1 MTEPTEKLL
10 SQSEREA
17 FEAFARDMLAQQPV
31 DTSVA
36 DRLAQARAHA
46 LKQVE
51 RPAPRWPA
59 WAAAACLI
67 VGIGAVGHH
76 HWQAKTAPADWAL
89 VAELEDADVDVEL
102 IEDLEFYQWLSEIE
116 LES

>member
-1 MTEPTEKLL
+1 MTESTEKLM

-17 FEAFARDMLAQQPV
+17 FEVFARNLLAEQPL
-31 DTSVA
+31 DASVA
-36 DRLAQARAHA
+36 DRLALARAQA

-51 RPAPRWPA
+51 RPASRWPA

-76 HWQAKTAPADWAL
+76 HWQVKTAPADWAL